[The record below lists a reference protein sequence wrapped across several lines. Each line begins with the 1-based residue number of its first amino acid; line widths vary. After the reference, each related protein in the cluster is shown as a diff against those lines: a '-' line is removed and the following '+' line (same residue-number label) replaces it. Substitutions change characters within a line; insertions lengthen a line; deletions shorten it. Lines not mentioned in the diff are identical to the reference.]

1 MGKNWSQ
8 PTRVED
14 TEHAQLST
22 SRTVNSALWF
32 VNNKP
37 LEKQVLAYLAKYV
50 EKYDVH
56 LYAFVIVGNHY
67 HIEAEF
73 PGGNRA
79 EFFRD
84 FNARFAETVRDK
96 VPEFLG
102 GPLFERRY
110 TPQVLPLKEDV
121 EDYFYYCALQPVS
134 SGLCMRIS
142 EYDAYNSFSDAV
154 RDITRKFKLLRRGE
168 YNAAK
173 RYNPD
178 VSLMDFT
185 DIYELSYKRL
195 PGYEEL
201 SHKEYINLMH
211 AKLEKRRSELIEK
224 HLGQKKSFLGREAL
238 REVVPGTLP
247 LRTKK
252 GGARPLVLSR
262 CQVAKQEILN
272 WYFGILSEY
281 KIASDKF
288 RRGNFSVEFP
298 IGTYRPPGV
307 VCYGGT

>member
-1 MGKNWSQ
+1 MGKTWSQ
-8 PTRVED
+8 PPRVED
-14 TEHAQLST
+14 TEHVQLST

-37 LEKQVLAYLAKYV
+37 LENQVLAYLAKYV
-50 EKYDVH
+50 QKHNVQ

-67 HIEAEF
+67 HIEVEF
-73 PGGNRA
+73 PDGNRA

-84 FNARFAETVRDK
+84 FNARFAEAVRYK

-102 GPLFERRY
+102 GPLFERRF
-110 TPQVLPLKEDV
+110 TPQILPLKEDV

-142 EYDAYNSFSDAV
+142 EYDSYNSFSDAV
-154 RDITRKFKLLRRGE
+154 RDITRKFKLLRRGD

-173 RYNPD
+173 RYNPN
-178 VSLMDFT
+178 VSLKDFT

-201 SHKEYINLMH
+201 SHKEYVNLMH
-211 AKLEKRRSELIEK
+211 DKLEKRRVELIKKHQEK
-224 HLGQKKSFLGREAL
+224 NKSFLGREAL
-238 REVVPGTLP
+238 RQVVPGTLP
-247 LRTKK
+247 FKTKK

-262 CQVAKQEILN
+262 CQEAKKQILD

-281 KIASDKF
+281 KIASGKF
-288 RRGNFSVEFP
+288 RRGHFSVEFP
-298 IGTYRPPGV
+298 VGTYRPPGV